1 MIVQLRKT
9 IAVFIQRWYPERQ
22 FFYRSRGQVRFVS
35 LSQHVQI
42 ASSLL
47 LVAGLGGGVFAWV
60 TAPSYAELAAGV
72 AGLREER
79 NALQAQAKSLT
90 TQVAALQDKL
100 GDALKQVASIP
111 AKDTRIAE
119 LTSQQTSS
127 QTRLLALNSQ
137 VSTLQTNLDD
147 ALKRVAEIKRSQETL
162 VAHIQE
168 RTESNAER
176 LEQAIAMTR
185 LDLNKLMADS
195 SRNSDS
201 KLGRG
206 GPFIPPSAAAP
217 KSPFA
222 DMQDLFESSVVQ
234 LEAQLDRWASLE
246 SIFER
251 LPVVPPV
258 NTGHV
263 SSRFGKRSD
272 PFTEQQ
278 AFHSGIDF
286 SAELNTPVYATAPGL
301 VTFAGRD
308 GPYGYVVEIDHGLGI
323 KTRHGHLNKVLVKQG
338 ERVVLRQKIG
348 LIGSTGRSTGPHVHF
363 EVLYRG
369 TPRDPANFMEAGRYV
384 FKE

>member
-1 MIVQLRKT
+1 MIVQLRKS
-9 IAVFIQRWYPERQ
+9 IAVFIQRYYPERQ

-35 LSQHVQI
+35 VSQRVQI
-42 ASSLL
+42 ALSMLF
-47 LVAGLGGGVFAWV
+47 VTGLGGGAATWV
-60 TAPSYAELAAGV
+60 SAPSYTELATDV
-72 AGLREER
+72 VELREQSA
-79 NALQAQAKSLT
+79 ALQAQTKSLT
-90 TQVAALQDKL
+90 AQLAASQDKL
-100 GDALKQVASIP
+100 GDTLKQVATIP
-111 AKDTRIAE
+111 AKDTHIAE
-119 LTSQQTSS
+119 LTSQQTAS
-127 QTRLLALNSQ
+127 QTRLASLNSQ
-137 VSTLQTNLDD
+137 VATLQTNLDD
-147 ALKRVAEIKRSQETL
+147 ALNRVAEIKRSQETL

-185 LDLNKLMADS
+185 LDLNKLMADT
-195 SRNSDS
+195 RHNS

-206 GPFIPPSAAAP
+206 GPFIAPSAAAS

-222 DMQDLFESSVVQ
+222 DMQDLFKSSTVQ

-258 NTGHV
+258 NSGHV

-301 VTFAGRD
+301 VTFADRD

-323 KTRHGHLNKVLVKQG
+323 KTRHGHLNKLLVKQG
-338 ERVVLRQKIG
+338 ERVALRQKIG
-348 LIGSTGRSTGPHVHF
+348 LMGSTGRSTGPHVHF
-363 EVLYRG
+363 EVLYQG